1 MKKVK
6 NRVLSIILSFAMVFT
21 LIPYNVFAQV
31 EDYTMELEDTLD
43 FDYVLDEEI
52 YGEDLLYNLNSVDI
66 TTPVS
71 LQLRN
76 FQGNRT
82 FDIQDINYKTS
93 CRNPGLKYQ
102 YKWEG
107 IAPYAPIFGHMVN
120 DGKYTRPL
128 GKEYGDLG
136 WGWGS
141 SDWMTGYLL
150 VDLEK
155 LGKKEEENL
164 PKDEDGL
171 SKIGIVRVDNKYSR
185 NDDFSSWKE
194 SVEQAFREY
203 NGNEGF
209 TRKGY
214 AGSSAYQETKLV
226 IWDGYK
232 RTRGIKKISKKEY
245 IKDIEDVDSVN
256 TVKRQEIANYIKKHM
271 DNGAKLQ
278 GYITVGY
285 GLKDMYEPSESSY
298 LNGKKQIRYVPLIKI
313 TGLTYDVQLEYIN
326 APTQVELPKII
337 QVNAGDKINLPEIKD
352 NISVYYDDNNKRIDG
367 DFTVEKNMKIIV
379 KFLNLNDTTDTD
391 SDGLVDV
398 LEELVG
404 TSLTD
409 KDTDNDGLPDSFE
422 VFAPLYDVFNPLVAD
437 TDSNGIND
445 GDEDYDEDGLKNKE
459 EIENKTSAFDKD
471 TDGDELEDG
480 EEVYKYKTNP
490 SKIDTDNDGLDDF
503 KEIQLGFNPL
513 VANEKFDITYAPKI
527 DNDTVFPSVKI
538 TLSGEQA
545 QSLSIEQYDNEML
558 FPKDMPGYMGMAY
571 DFNVNGSFD
580 EAVISFGFDKTNQ
593 PSDAEPTI
601 YYYNEKEGSLEEL
614 PTTVVGNMASAKVN
628 HFSTYILINRTIYD
642 KFFPWVGAWE
652 DEWEESNFKK
662 VDIAFIIDDS
672 GSMEINDNKFER
684 LEASRNLI
692 DKLPSG
698 SGIGIVRFCG
708 KKDRLLTS
716 KLTTNKNVAKA
727 FLTSDYFGSD
737 GGTDMYTAIS
747 EAFSLFDKS
756 NKDTFKMMVVL
767 SDGETDDT
775 NLKEGV
781 INTAKNKDIRIFTVG
796 LGIKENSD
804 YFKSHL
810 KPLAENTKG
819 KYYYIRLAK
828 DIDEAFNN
836 INKKIDTTIDN
847 DKDGLPDYYEDS
859 FKLLNGK
866 IIITDKDNPDTDGD
880 GLKDGEEVKVKYEYS
895 KDKKKVR
902 VKGYMLSNPREKDSD
917 GDGDMDKDDPHPMR
931 YLINDRFIDNLG
943 ELEEIAK
950 KYPNGDI
957 FKYPSGKDKWYVF
970 MFLRQF
976 NPVYREKKWDGVGG
990 EIDYKFVTDVARKY
1004 EKIYHYFVYKKN
1016 IYANEKFENIDLYHM
1031 AATMNG
1037 LVYGTDGYD
1046 TKAFESETM
1055 PTYKAFLAS
1064 EVFEEVIN
1072 DQCGWAGD
1080 IHTLMNNTMEVI
1092 RKEQKL
1098 KGNTN
1103 FSNYIPTYNEF
1114 YHTFSRLLGD
1124 KNYSFSSDDIFA
1136 DIDAYNIAKELEN
1149 KDIKSAFTSYYSKG
1163 YKKRFTNFLENSNE
1177 NKLKKRVYVYTK
1189 ETYFGVK
1196 WPLIKYKFNDDHSM
1210 AARDVFVKFIITQR
1224 GKE

>member
-1 MKKVK
+1 M
-6 NRVLSIILSFAMVFT
+6 
-21 LIPYNVFAQV
+21 
-31 EDYTMELEDTLD
+31 
-43 FDYVLDEEI
+43 
-52 YGEDLLYNLNSVDI
+52 
-66 TTPVS
+66 
-71 LQLRN
+71 
-76 FQGNRT
+76 
-82 FDIQDINYKTS
+82 
-93 CRNPGLKYQ
+93 
-102 YKWEG
+102 
-107 IAPYAPIFGHMVN
+107 
-120 DGKYTRPL
+120 
-128 GKEYGDLG
+128 
-136 WGWGS
+136 
-141 SDWMTGYLL
+141 
-150 VDLEK
+150 
-155 LGKKEEENL
+155 
-164 PKDEDGL
+164 
-171 SKIGIVRVDNKYSR
+171 
-185 NDDFSSWKE
+185 
-194 SVEQAFREY
+194 
-203 NGNEGF
+203 
-209 TRKGY
+209 
-214 AGSSAYQETKLV
+214 
-226 IWDGYK
+226 
-232 RTRGIKKISKKEY
+232 
-245 IKDIEDVDSVN
+245 
-256 TVKRQEIANYIKKHM
+256 KRQEIANYIKKHM

-313 TGLTYDVQLEYIN
+313 TGLTYDVELEYIN
-326 APTQVELPKII
+326 APTQVELPKVI

-352 NISVYYDDNNKRIDG
+352 YISVYYDDNNKRIDG

-480 EEVYKYKTNP
+480 EEVYKYKTDP

-527 DNDTVFPSVKI
+527 DNDTVSPSVKI

-580 EAVISFGFDKTNQ
+580 EAIISFRFDKTNQ

-614 PTTVVGNMASAKVN
+614 PTTVEGNIASAKVS

-642 KFFPWVGAWE
+642 KIFPWTYTWE
-652 DEWEESNFKK
+652 DDWKESNYKK
-662 VDIAFIIDDS
+662 VDIVFVIDDS
-672 GSMEINDNKFER
+672 GSMESNDKHNKR
-684 LEASRNLI
+684 LEVAKNLI
-692 DKLPSG
+692 DKLPTN
-698 SGIGIVRFCG
+698 SGIGIVKFDG
-708 KKDRLLTS
+708 SEPSLLTP
-716 KLTTNKNVAKA
+716 KLTTNKNESKK
-727 FLTSDYFGSD
+727 FLSKEYFTSM
-737 GGTDMYTAIS
+737 GGTDMYSGIS
-747 EAFSLFDKS
+747 KAFSLFTG
-756 NKDTFKMMVVL
+756 NKNDTLQMLVVL
-767 SDGETDDT
+767 SDGETTDT
-775 NLKEGV
+775 NLHESV
-781 INTAKNKDIRIFTVG
+781 IKTAKDKDIKIFSVG
-796 LGIKENSD
+796 LGSSSSS
-804 YFKSHL
+804 YFNLYL
-810 KPLAENTKG
+810 KPLAERTNG
-819 KYYYIRLAK
+819 KFYLASDSNK
-828 DIDEAFNN
+828 LTEVYNK
-836 INKKIDTTIDN
+836 INKQIDITIDS
-847 DKDGLPDYYEDS
+847 DKDGLPDYYEDNLKN
-859 FKLLNGK
+859 FNGK
-866 IIITDKDNPDTDGD
+866 IIRSNKNIADTDGD

-895 KDKKKVR
+895 KDKKNVR

-931 YLINDRFIDNLG
+931 YLLNDRFIDNLG

-950 KYPNGDI
+950 KYPNGNI
-957 FKYPSGKDKWYVF
+957 LKYPFGKDKWYVF

-1031 AATMNG
+1031 AATMNS
-1037 LVYGTDGYD
+1037 LLYGTDGLD
-1046 TKAFESETM
+1046 SEAFEERLSKF
-1055 PTYKAFLAS
+1055 KAFLVS
-1064 EVFEEVIN
+1064 EFAFEDIIN
-1072 DQCGWAGD
+1072 DLSGWAGD

-1092 RKEQKL
+1092 REEQKS
-1098 KGNTN
+1098 KGNKN
-1103 FSNYIPTYNEF
+1103 SDKYIPTYDEF

-1136 DIDAYNIAKELEN
+1136 DADAYNIFKELKN
-1149 KDIKSAFTSYYSKG
+1149 KDLKSAFTSYYSKG
-1163 YKKRFTNFLENSNE
+1163 YKKRFTNFLKYSSKNE
-1177 NKLKKRVYVYTK
+1177 LKKRVYLYTK
-1189 ETYFGVK
+1189 EKYLDKVK
-1196 WPLIKYKFNDDHSM
+1196 WPLLSYDFNDNHSR
-1210 AARDVFVKFIITQR
+1210 AARDVFVKFIIDQR

>member
-6 NRVLSIILSFAMVFT
+6 NRVLSIILSFVMVFT

-43 FDYVLDEEI
+43 FDYVLDEET
-52 YGEDLLYNLNSVDI
+52 YSEDLLYNLNSVDI

-71 LQLRN
+71 LQLTN
-76 FQGNRT
+76 FQSNRT

-120 DGKYTRPL
+120 DGKYTRPI

-155 LGKKEEENL
+155 LGKKDEENL
-164 PKDEDGL
+164 PKDEEGL
-171 SKIGIVRVDNKYSR
+171 SKIGIVRVDNKYNR
-185 NDDFSSWKE
+185 NDDFSSWEE

-527 DNDTVFPSVKI
+527 DNDTVSPSVKI

-580 EAVISFGFDKTNQ
+580 EAIISFRFDKTNQ

-601 YYYNEKEGSLEEL
+601 YYYNEKEGSIEEL
-614 PTTVVGNMASAKVN
+614 PTTVEGNIASAKVS

-642 KFFPWVGAWE
+642 KIFPWTYTWE
-652 DEWEESNFKK
+652 DDWKESNYKK
-662 VDIAFIIDDS
+662 VDIVFVIDDS
-672 GSMEINDNKFER
+672 GSMESNDKHNKR
-684 LEASRNLI
+684 LEVAKNLI
-692 DKLPSG
+692 DKLPTN
-698 SGIGIVRFCG
+698 SGIGIVKFDG
-708 KKDRLLTS
+708 SEPSLLTP
-716 KLTTNKNVAKA
+716 KLTTNKNESKK
-727 FLTSDYFGSD
+727 FLSKEYFTSM
-737 GGTDMYTAIS
+737 GGTDMYSGIS
-747 EAFSLFDKS
+747 KAFSLFTG
-756 NKDTFKMMVVL
+756 NKNDTLQMLVVL
-767 SDGETDDT
+767 SDGETTDT
-775 NLKEGV
+775 NLHESV
-781 INTAKNKDIRIFTVG
+781 IKTAKDKDIKIFSVG
-796 LGIKENSD
+796 LGSSSSS
-804 YFKSHL
+804 YFNLYL
-810 KPLAENTKG
+810 KPLAERTNG
-819 KYYYIRLAK
+819 KFYLASDSNK
-828 DIDEAFNN
+828 LTEVYNK
-836 INKKIDTTIDN
+836 INKQIDITIDS
-847 DKDGLPDYYEDS
+847 DKDGLPDYYEDNLKN
-859 FKLLNGK
+859 FNGK
-866 IIITDKDNPDTDGD
+866 IIRSNKNIADTDGD

-902 VKGYMLSNPREKDSD
+902 VKGYMISNPREKDSD
-917 GDGDMDKDDPHPMR
+917 GDGDMDRLDPNPMR
-931 YLINDRFIDNLG
+931 FILNDRFIDILG
-943 ELEEIAK
+943 KIEVLSNGYSMGSDI
-950 KYPNGDI
+950 KYPA
-957 FKYPSGKDKWYVF
+957 GKEKWYVF
-970 MFLRQF
+970 MFLRKF
-976 NPVYREKKWDGVGG
+976 NPNYDKNLWNGTGG
-990 EIDYKFVTDVARKY
+990 KIDYKFVNDIKIKDRSLY
-1004 EKIYHYFVYKKN
+1004 EYF
-1016 IYANEKFENIDLYHM
+1016 ANMGRIFANDKFEYLDTYHM
-1031 AATMNG
+1031 GATMTG
-1037 LVYGTDGYD
+1037 LIYTTSSIDAEYFD
-1046 TKAFESETM
+1046 ESLIKGLILSNTPESI
-1055 PTYKAFLAS
+1055 FDDLS
-1064 EVFEEVIN
+1064 
-1072 DQCGWAGD
+1072 GWAGD
-1080 IHTLMNNTMEVI
+1080 LQTLMNNTMEVI
-1092 RKEQKL
+1092 RKEQEL

-1103 FSNYIPTYNEF
+1103 FDNYIPTYDEF

-1177 NKLKKRVYVYTK
+1177 NELKKRVYLYTK

-1196 WPLIKYKFNDDHSM
+1196 WPLIDYEFNDNHSK
-1210 AARDVFVKFIITQR
+1210 AARDVFVKFIIAQR

>member
-1 MKKVK
+1 
-6 NRVLSIILSFAMVFT
+6 
-21 LIPYNVFAQV
+21 
-31 EDYTMELEDTLD
+31 ME
-43 FDYVLDEEI
+43 I
-52 YGEDLLYNLNSVDI
+52 
-66 TTPVS
+66 
-71 LQLRN
+71 LQL
-76 FQGNRT
+76 
-82 FDIQDINYKTS
+82 K
-93 CRNPGLKYQ
+93 
-102 YKWEG
+102 
-107 IAPYAPIFGHMVN
+107 
-120 DGKYTRPL
+120 
-128 GKEYGDLG
+128 
-136 WGWGS
+136 
-141 SDWMTGYLL
+141 
-150 VDLEK
+150 
-155 LGKKEEENL
+155 
-164 PKDEDGL
+164 
-171 SKIGIVRVDNKYSR
+171 
-185 NDDFSSWKE
+185 
-194 SVEQAFREY
+194 
-203 NGNEGF
+203 
-209 TRKGY
+209 
-214 AGSSAYQETKLV
+214 
-226 IWDGYK
+226 
-232 RTRGIKKISKKEY
+232 
-245 IKDIEDVDSVN
+245 
-256 TVKRQEIANYIKKHM
+256 
-271 DNGAKLQ
+271 
-278 GYITVGY
+278 
-285 GLKDMYEPSESSY
+285 
-298 LNGKKQIRYVPLIKI
+298 
-313 TGLTYDVQLEYIN
+313 
-326 APTQVELPKII
+326 
-337 QVNAGDKINLPEIKD
+337 
-352 NISVYYDDNNKRIDG
+352 
-367 DFTVEKNMKIIV
+367 KNMKIIV

-409 KDTDNDGLPDSFE
+409 KDTDSDGLSDSFE
-422 VFAPLYDVFNPLVAD
+422 VLAPVYNVFNPLIAD

-513 VANEKFDITYAPKI
+513 VANEKFDITYAPKN
-527 DNDTVFPSVKI
+527 DNDTVSPSVKI

-580 EAVISFGFDKTNQ
+580 EAVISFGFDKTNL

-614 PTTVVGNMASAKVN
+614 PTTVVGNIASAKVN

-642 KFFPWVGAWE
+642 KIFPWVGAWE

-767 SDGETDDT
+767 SDGQTDDT
-775 NLKEGV
+775 NLEKDV
-781 INTAKNKDIRIFTVG
+781 INTAKNKDIRIYTVG
-796 LGIKENSD
+796 LGSSSSS
-804 YFKSHL
+804 YFNLYL
-810 KPLAENTKG
+810 KPLAEKTKG
-819 KYYYIRLAK
+819 KYYYIRSAK
-828 DIDEAFNN
+828 EIDEVFNN
-836 INKKIDTTIDN
+836 INKKIDRTIDN

-866 IIITDKDNPDTDGD
+866 TIITDKDNSDTDGD

-895 KDKKKVR
+895 NDRKKVR
-902 VKGYMLSNPREKDSD
+902 VKGCMISNPRKKDSD
-917 GDGDMDKDDPHPMR
+917 EDGDLDKDDPNKMR
-931 YLINDRFIDNLG
+931 YLLNDRFIDNLG
-943 ELEEIAK
+943 KLEEISK
-950 KYPNGDI
+950 KYPNGNI
-957 FKYPSGKDKWYVF
+957 FKYPAGKDKWYVF

-990 EIDYKFVTDVARKY
+990 KIDYKFVTDIARKY
-1004 EKIYHYFVYKKN
+1004 EKIYTYFVYKKN
-1016 IYANEKFENIDLYHM
+1016 IYANKKFEDVDLYHM
-1031 AATMNG
+1031 AATMNS
-1037 LVYGTDGYD
+1037 LLYGTDGRD
-1046 TKAFESETM
+1046 SEAFEERLSKF
-1055 PTYKAFLAS
+1055 KAFLVS
-1064 EVFEEVIN
+1064 EFAFEDIIN
-1072 DQCGWAGD
+1072 DLSGWAGD
-1080 IHTLMNNTMEVI
+1080 LQTLMNNTMEVI
-1092 RKEQKL
+1092 REEQKS
-1098 KGNTN
+1098 KGNKN
-1103 FSNYIPTYNEF
+1103 SNKYIPTYDEF

-1124 KNYSFSSDDIFA
+1124 KKYSFGSDDIFA
-1136 DIDAYNIAKELEN
+1136 DADAYNIFKELKN
-1149 KDIKSAFTSYYSKG
+1149 KDLKSAFTSYYSKG
-1163 YKKRFTNFLENSNE
+1163 YKKRFTNFLKYSSKNE
-1177 NKLKKRVYVYTK
+1177 LKKRVYLYTK
-1189 ETYFGVK
+1189 EKYLDKVK
-1196 WPLIKYKFNDDHSM
+1196 WPLLDYEFNDNHSK
-1210 AARDVFVKFIITQR
+1210 AARDAFVNFMITQR

>member
-1 MKKVK
+1 M
-6 NRVLSIILSFAMVFT
+6 
-21 LIPYNVFAQV
+21 
-31 EDYTMELEDTLD
+31 
-43 FDYVLDEEI
+43 
-52 YGEDLLYNLNSVDI
+52 
-66 TTPVS
+66 
-71 LQLRN
+71 
-76 FQGNRT
+76 
-82 FDIQDINYKTS
+82 
-93 CRNPGLKYQ
+93 
-102 YKWEG
+102 
-107 IAPYAPIFGHMVN
+107 
-120 DGKYTRPL
+120 
-128 GKEYGDLG
+128 
-136 WGWGS
+136 
-141 SDWMTGYLL
+141 
-150 VDLEK
+150 
-155 LGKKEEENL
+155 
-164 PKDEDGL
+164 
-171 SKIGIVRVDNKYSR
+171 
-185 NDDFSSWKE
+185 
-194 SVEQAFREY
+194 
-203 NGNEGF
+203 
-209 TRKGY
+209 
-214 AGSSAYQETKLV
+214 
-226 IWDGYK
+226 
-232 RTRGIKKISKKEY
+232 
-245 IKDIEDVDSVN
+245 
-256 TVKRQEIANYIKKHM
+256 KRQEIANYIKKHM

-313 TGLTYDVQLEYIN
+313 TGLTYDVELEYIN

-352 NISVYYDDNNKRIDG
+352 YISVYYDDNNKRIDG

-422 VFAPLYDVFNPLVAD
+422 VFAPLYDVFNPLIAD

-459 EIENKTSAFDKD
+459 EIENKTSVFDKD

-527 DNDTVFPSVKI
+527 DNDTVSPSVKI

-580 EAVISFGFDKTNQ
+580 EAIISFRFDKTRQ

-614 PTTVVGNMASAKVN
+614 PTTVEGNIASARVN
-628 HFSTYILINRTIYD
+628 HFSTYILINRIIYD
-642 KFFPWVGAWE
+642 KIFPWTYTWE
-652 DEWEESNFKK
+652 DDWKESNYKK
-662 VDIAFIIDDS
+662 VDIVFVIDDS
-672 GSMEINDNKFER
+672 GSMESNDKHNKR
-684 LEASRNLI
+684 LEVAKNLI
-692 DKLPSG
+692 DKLPTN
-698 SGIGIVRFCG
+698 SGIGIVKFDG
-708 KKDRLLTS
+708 SEPSLLTP
-716 KLTTNKNVAKA
+716 KLTTNKNESKE
-727 FLTSDYFGSD
+727 FLSKEYFTSM
-737 GGTDMYTAIS
+737 GGTDMYSGIS
-747 EAFSLFDKS
+747 KAFSLFTG
-756 NKDTFKMMVVL
+756 NKNDTLQMLVVL
-767 SDGETDDT
+767 SDGETTDT
-775 NLKEGV
+775 NLHESV
-781 INTAKNKDIRIFTVG
+781 IKTAKDKDIKIFSVG
-796 LGIKENSD
+796 LGSSSSS
-804 YFKSHL
+804 YFNLYL
-810 KPLAENTKG
+810 KPLAERTNG
-819 KYYYIRLAK
+819 KFYLASDSNK
-828 DIDEAFNN
+828 LTEVYNK
-836 INKKIDTTIDN
+836 INKQIDITIDS
-847 DKDGLPDYYEDS
+847 DKDGLPDYYEDNLKN
-859 FKLLNGK
+859 FNGK
-866 IIITDKDNPDTDGD
+866 IIRSNKNIADTDGD

-895 KDKKKVR
+895 KDKKNVR

-931 YLINDRFIDNLG
+931 YLLNDRFIDNLG

-950 KYPNGDI
+950 KYPNGNI
-957 FKYPSGKDKWYVF
+957 LKYPFGKDKWYVF

-1031 AATMNG
+1031 AATMNS
-1037 LVYGTDGYD
+1037 LLYGTDGLD
-1046 TKAFESETM
+1046 SEAFEERLSKF
-1055 PTYKAFLAS
+1055 KAFLVS
-1064 EVFEEVIN
+1064 EFAFEDIIN
-1072 DQCGWAGD
+1072 DLSGWAGD

-1092 RKEQKL
+1092 REEQKS
-1098 KGNTN
+1098 KGNKN
-1103 FSNYIPTYNEF
+1103 SDKYIPTYDEF

-1136 DIDAYNIAKELEN
+1136 DADAYNIFKELKN
-1149 KDIKSAFTSYYSKG
+1149 KDLKSAFTSYYSKG
-1163 YKKRFTNFLENSNE
+1163 YKKRFTNFLKYSSKNE
-1177 NKLKKRVYVYTK
+1177 LKKRVYLYTK
-1189 ETYFGVK
+1189 EKYLDKVK
-1196 WPLIKYKFNDDHSM
+1196 WPLLSYDFNDNHSR
-1210 AARDVFVKFIITQR
+1210 AARDVFVKFIVTQR